1 MEEINTIKTILYI
14 YHVSDIGGG
23 SFCLLNILK
32 ELNRQLYKPIVLLKR
47 DGPLVDEI
55 RKLDIDIFFL
65 PTLSTVPYNQTTL
78 SISAIWNALKIFFSF
93 KKFKRLLDVISP
105 ELVYINTM
113 MLYPYLQIAKEKGM
127 KTLTHVRE
135 HWPLNEHKWQRNMAI
150 KYISS
155 YSDQII
161 AINSF
166 SASMFDGKKQN
177 IVVVYDWIDFNDRD
191 DNLSMSVLLGEDATN
206 LKVYLFTG
214 GLQKVKGTY
223 EIIKGFSKYITQK
236 DERLLIMGINMKQIN
251 IGRNASIRNLLS
263 RIGYKTYSFKVLESL
278 RKDPRIVCIPSIY
291 KIKQIIEQAY
301 CNISYFTIPHA
312 NLALAEAII
321 LHTPSIAAL
330 TPETLEYSN
339 NGNLAVLFLQNNEK
353 DFINK
358 IEWFKNSRKELKI
371 KLENSSYIIEKMFDK
386 RENVQ
391 KIDKVYKS
399 LLS

>member
-55 RKLDIDIFFL
+55 RKLNIDIFFL

-105 ELVYINTM
+105 DLVYINTM

-236 DERLLIMGINMKQIN
+236 MND
-251 IGRNASIRNLLS
+251 
-263 RIGYKTYSFKVLESL
+263 
-278 RKDPRIVCIPSIY
+278 C
-291 KIKQIIEQAY
+291 
-301 CNISYFTIPHA
+301 
-312 NLALAEAII
+312 
-321 LHTPSIAAL
+321 
-330 TPETLEYSN
+330 
-339 NGNLAVLFLQNNEK
+339 
-353 DFINK
+353 
-358 IEWFKNSRKELKI
+358 
-371 KLENSSYIIEKMFDK
+371 
-386 RENVQ
+386 
-391 KIDKVYKS
+391 
-399 LLS
+399 